1 MKTVTTP
8 SASDW
13 VIVDSMGWVEFL
25 GNGPKCDAFAK
36 YLENPH
42 NVLLPTIV
50 VYEVY
55 KKILREQGQTLA
67 ERFLSH
73 AFAFHE
79 REVPLDIPLAAL
91 AAKTSLDANLPM
103 ADAIIYASARA
114 HEAELITSDAH
125 FKGLPG
131 VTLL

>member
-1 MKTVTTP
+1 VTTP
-8 SASDW
+8 SASNW
-13 VIVDSMGWVEFL
+13 VVVDSTGWVEFL
-25 GNGPKCDAFAK
+25 GNGPKADAFAK
-36 YLENPH
+36 YLDNPQD
-42 NVLLPTIV
+42 VLLPTIV

-79 REVPLDIPLAAL
+79 RELPLDIALAAL

>member
-1 MKTVTTP
+1 MTTP
-8 SASDW
+8 SASSR
-13 VIVDSMGWVEFL
+13 VVVDSTGWVEFL
-25 GNGPKCDAFAK
+25 GNGPKAEDFAK
-36 YLENPH
+36 YLESPES
-42 NVLLPTIV
+42 VLLPTIV

-55 KKILREQGQTLA
+55 KKILRERGQNLA
-67 ERFLSH
+67 ERFLSQ
-73 AFAFHE
+73 AFAFNE